1 MNNNRGNIIITEG
14 PQGVGKSTMA
24 NFLRDNL
31 ASSNLY
37 RLTGIK
43 DKSQTG
49 YAKNKKMY
57 LNLLNYMETLE
68 ETELNLIFDRTF
80 FTEQVYASL
89 GFKDYKFDDVYKRL
103 VQKLNDLD
111 YNIYFVILYLED
123 TSLYEKRLVR
133 QHHQYQAFSL
143 ESSIK
148 QQNAYLKLADDLNMS
163 NIKVL
168 KIATDNYEEA
178 YNKLI
183 NSIPVLNGIKYTQEV
198 KWKKE
203 LN

>member
-1 MNNNRGNIIITEG
+1 MEVINFDESILRNQSIKRNIIIE
-14 PQGVGKSTMA
+14 VI
-24 NFLRDNL
+24 NLILR
-31 ASSNLY
+31 
-37 RLTGIK
+37 K
-43 DKSQTG
+43 DK
-49 YAKNKKMY
+49 
-57 LNLLNYMETLE
+57 
-68 ETELNLIFDRTF
+68 
-80 FTEQVYASL
+80 V
-89 GFKDYKFDDVYKRL
+89 
-103 VQKLNDLD
+103 
-111 YNIYFVILYLED
+111 LYLED

-148 QQNAYLKLADDLNMS
+148 QQNAYLKLADDLNMP

-198 KWKKE
+198 K
-203 LN
+203 